1 MGRIELRQS
10 LTGSSPGPNAS
21 SSVTPA
27 PHRLTP
33 LRLNAYEGRNC
44 SKRDSTL

>member
-10 LTGSSPGPNAS
+10 LTGYSLGPNAS

-33 LRLNAYEGRNC
+33 LRLNAYEARNR
-44 SKRDSTL
+44 SKHDSTL